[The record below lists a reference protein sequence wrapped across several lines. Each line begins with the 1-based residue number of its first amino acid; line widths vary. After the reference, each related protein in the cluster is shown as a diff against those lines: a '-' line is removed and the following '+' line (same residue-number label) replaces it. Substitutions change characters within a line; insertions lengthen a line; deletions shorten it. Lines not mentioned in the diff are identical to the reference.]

1 MSRALEAPFSQTLT
15 VMTIVRGLQLR
26 LAASALPT
34 PLTTAPKYAVI
45 VPLGGLHWQGRLP
58 APRAP
63 RVKPARQE
71 APAVIVALAPTLWR
85 ALRRAP
91 RVQQVTTPDK
101 APQRAPRV
109 QQANTQQRLAQKRA
123 ALALPVN
130 TR

>member
-1 MSRALEAPFSQTLT
+1 M
-15 VMTIVRGLQLR
+15 
-26 LAASALPT
+26 
-34 PLTTAPKYAVI
+34 
-45 VPLGGLHWQGRLP
+45 
-58 APRAP
+58 
-63 RVKPARQE
+63 
-71 APAVIVALAPTLWR
+71 IVALAPTLWR